1 MNRFVKLGYILV
13 GAGLGMFA
21 ATLMYE
27 NELRKPIGDIEE
39 YIPTEDR
46 EEDKEDS
53 NPDVSPNDAD
63 SGIAVDGEFSKA
75 DTHILDYYKSDVSDS
90 IGAKNLEARAKKRRE
105 EFERARANG
114 RNQTTRYSQMYE
126 GDADDEN
133 AERERRVAEML
144 QAQRDANA
152 DFNRRMDEK
161 NRDILD
167 KKRDE
172 EYMAYLTQESNMPD
186 DIPSD
191 DDIYEDDSDSLD
203 NELVRE
209 RVENNFEIYLGENP
223 QEFVSLIFYE
233 GDNTLTDDR
242 DRVVPAA
249 DEVVGLVALSR
260 LIEGGPG
267 AENGVIFVRNLKT
280 MINYEVTLDA
290 GSYSETVLGIFNS
303 RHDKGAGGDGNR
315 RRDLRSQ

>member
-13 GAGLGMFA
+13 GAGLGMFV

-27 NELRKPIGDIEE
+27 KELRKPIGDIEE

-46 EEDKEDS
+46 DDNEEDS
-53 NPDVSPNDAD
+53 NDDISPNDGEGNSD
-63 SGIAVDGEFSKA
+63 VAVDGEFSKTN
-75 DTHILDYYKSDVSDS
+75 THIMDYYKSDADDS
-90 IGAKNLEARAKKRRE
+90 IGVKNLEDRARKRRE
-105 EFERARANG
+105 EFEKARANG
-114 RNQTTRYSQMYE
+114 RNQSTRYSQMYNNE
-126 GDADDEN
+126 DNDEDT
-133 AERERRVAEML
+133 ERERRVAEML

-152 DFNRRMDEK
+152 DYNRRMDEK
-161 NRDILD
+161 NEKLR
-167 KKRDE
+167 KKNRDE
-172 EYMAYLTQESNMPD
+172 DYMAYITQESPMPD

-209 RVENNFEIYLGENP
+209 RVENNIEIYLGENP
-223 QEFVSLIFYE
+223 QDFVSLIFYE
-233 GDNTLTDDR
+233 GDNTLADDR
-242 DRVVPAA
+242 DHIVPAA

-280 MINYEVTLDA
+280 MINYEVTLDT

-303 RHDKGAGGDGNR
+303 RRNKGAEGDGNR
-315 RRDLRSQ
+315 RRNV

>member
-13 GAGLGMFA
+13 GAGLGVFA

-53 NPDVSPNDAD
+53 NPDISPSNED
-63 SGIAVDGEFSKA
+63 SGVAVDGEFSKA
-75 DTHILDYYKSDVSDS
+75 DTHILDYYKSDASDS
-90 IGAKNLEARAKKRRE
+90 IGVKNLEARAKERRA

-126 GDADDEN
+126 GDEDDED

-172 EYMAYLTQESNMPD
+172 EYMAYITQESNMPD

-290 GSYSETVLGIFNS
+290 SSYSETVLGIFNS
-303 RHDKGAGGDGNR
+303 RRNKGADGDANR
-315 RRDLRSQ
+315 RRNLQS

>member
-13 GAGLGMFA
+13 GAGLGVFA

-46 EEDKEDS
+46 KEDKEDS
-53 NPDVSPNDAD
+53 NPDISPNDAN
-63 SGIAVDGEFSKA
+63 SGVAVDGEFSKA
-75 DTHILDYYKSDVSDS
+75 DTHILDYYKSDASDS
-90 IGAKNLEARAKKRRE
+90 IGVKNLEARAKERRA

-126 GDADDEN
+126 GDEDDED

-144 QAQRDANA
+144 QAQRDANV

-172 EYMAYLTQESNMPD
+172 EYMAYITQESNMPD

-267 AENGVIFVRNLKT
+267 AENGVMFVRNLKT

-290 GSYSETVLGIFNS
+290 SSYSETVLGIFNS
-303 RHDKGAGGDGNR
+303 RRNKGADGDANR
-315 RRDLRSQ
+315 RRNLQS